1 MDTSTDLLND
11 QPSADEDFGSRA
23 AVFSEPPITL
33 SDLPPITD
41 ANVFDDEDT
50 PDRLK
55 AIIHHMRKLAGRHEL
70 SMMLEFL
77 PLPEG
82 GKRFVVTFPEGG
94 EIAVCRLF
102 AKEVRREGFED
113 AAVCARLIA
122 AQEQVRRAK
131 ETVDSIESTAA
142 MLGALTGDII
152 ESFNRLY
159 DTLQSKYVVDKTDL
173 IEEIHEQLQHP
184 SLRPLLDFVES
195 CRLDRELRA
204 VQKRM
209 DALYE
214 DRVWKAGEEGV
225 KVDDHE

>member
-1 MDTSTDLLND
+1 MDTITNQLND

-41 ANVFDDEDT
+41 VYVFDDQDT

-55 AIIHHMRKLAGRHEL
+55 AIITHMRKLAGRREL
-70 SMMLEFL
+70 SMVLEFL
-77 PLPEG
+77 PLPDG
-82 GKRFVVTFPEGG
+82 GKRFVVTFPEGD

-113 AAVCARLIA
+113 AAVCARLDA
-122 AQEQVRRAK
+122 AQGQVRRAK

-142 MLGALTGDII
+142 RLGALTGDII
-152 ESFNRLY
+152 ESLNKLHKAHQIGDFEGKR
-159 DTLQSKYVVDKTDL
+159 DL
-173 IEEIHEQLQHP
+173 IDAIHEQLQHP

-204 VQKRM
+204 VQQQM

-214 DRVWKAGEEGV
+214 DRVRKAKEEGV
-225 KVDDHE
+225 DVHE